1 MTARHRSAALAL
13 LAVLGGLMLWMTY
26 DRLWAGP
33 RPVAAQLAQASMEPP
48 MAGGFAGPAAPPGS
62 PCPVDPPAP
71 HVSLRIRVPAAV
83 GQGEE
88 IEYRI
93 CVQNTAPADAHHVW
107 VTNPLP
113 ANTRLVRANPAPT
126 NPAPELAWNLGT
138 LSAGAC
144 REIVLVL
151 APTAPGDIQ
160 NCARVHFQ
168 HGQCVVTRVERGGLT
183 IRKCGPAQA
192 AVGQLLHYQ
201 LAITNRGHAPAH
213 NVSVLD
219 KLPDGL
225 EHVSNRGTLA
235 WSLGTLQP
243 GECRQVDYQVTARKP
258 GRLCNSAAASA
269 DGGLYDRAESCVVVV
284 GPPAGVQESPV
295 PPTAPAVPGGL
306 ALIKLGPAQRF
317 VNRPAT
323 YQITV
328 SNPGAAPVGNVLI
341 TDFLPPG
348 TTLVSAGGG
357 RATGNQV
364 QWLIGALQPGE
375 RRTVQLALQAQQ
387 PGEVINRATAVGDRN
402 VSAQAEARTLFE
414 GAVGLTFDLE
424 VKDNPVEVNAATT
437 YIVTILNQGLAPATK
452 VQISLTLPEAMQY
465 LGGKG
470 PTDPQVTGRQI
481 VFEPLA
487 QLAPKGEVRYEINV
501 KALQEGEAKARAEL
515 RADQLGDRPVIREQS
530 TTIYSDG
537 PIRPRPQPGVREG
550 AGTP

>member
-1 MTARHRSAALAL
+1 MTARHRSAVLAL
-13 LAVLGGLMLWMTY
+13 LALLGGLTLWMTY
-26 DRLWAGP
+26 NRLWAGP
-33 RPVAAQLAQASMEPP
+33 RPVSGQLAQATMEPP
-48 MAGGFAGPAAPPGS
+48 MIGAAGGMGAPPGS
-62 PCPVDPPAP
+62 PCPVDPPVP
-71 HVSLRIRVPAAV
+71 QVSLRIRVPAAV

-93 CVQNTAPADAHHVW
+93 CVENRSAADAHHVW

-113 ANTRLVRANPAPT
+113 ANARFVRANPEPT
-126 NPAPELAWNLGT
+126 NPAPELAWSLGT
-138 LSAGAC
+138 LSAGGC
-144 REIVLVL
+144 REIVLL
-151 APTAPGDIQ
+151 LSPSAPGDIQ
-160 NCARVHFQ
+160 SCARVQFQ

-192 AVGQLLHYQ
+192 AVGQMLNYQ
-201 LAITNRGHAPAH
+201 LAITNRGNAPAN

-225 EHVSNRGTLA
+225 EHSSNRGTLA

-243 GECRQVDYQVTARKP
+243 GECRQIDYQVTARKP

-269 DGGLYDRAESCVVVV
+269 DGGLYDRTESCVVVV
-284 GPPAGVQESPV
+284 GAPAGVQEGV
-295 PPTAPAVPGGL
+295 QPPPAPGAGGL
-306 ALIKLGPAQRF
+306 ALVKLGPAQRF

-328 SNPGAAPVGNVLI
+328 SNPTAAPVGNVLV

-357 RATGNQV
+357 RVTGNQV
-364 QWLIGALQPGE
+364 QWLIGTLQPGE
-375 RRTVQLALQAQQ
+375 RRTVQLAMQAQQ
-387 PGEVINRATAVGDRN
+387 PGELINRATAVGDRGAT
-402 VSAQAEARTLFE
+402 AQAEARTVFE

-424 VKDNPVEVNAATT
+424 VKDNPIELNANTT

-452 VQISLTLPEAMQY
+452 VQITLTLPEAMQY

-470 PTDPQVTGRQI
+470 PSNPQVNGRQI
-481 VFEPLA
+481 VFEALP
-487 QLAPKGEVRYEINV
+487 QLAPKGEVRYEVNV
-501 KALQEGEAKARAEL
+501 KAVQEGEAKCRAEL

-537 PIRPRPQPGVREG
+537 PVRPRPQPGVKEG
-550 AGTP
+550 APE